1 MPLHTFAHFL
11 EPLLL
16 QADALPTN
24 VTVANFPTFALWIIA
39 IAQIAFG
46 LATLLIGVVA
56 IMLLRQAMALL
67 STAQQMAGEVNNHL
81 PSMMNS
87 VDESLK
93 NAKSMSDDANSTIHS
108 VTGTVTKVS
117 NVVGTV
123 AGRLE
128 SPVIR
133 AAGALA
139 GVAAGLRSVKG
150 KKEVVV
156 DHDAKVVRRKR
167 GLFR

>member
-1 MPLHTFAHFL
+1 MPIQTFL

-16 QADALPTN
+16 QARPDFPTE
-24 VTVANFPTFALWIIA
+24 VTVANFPAWTLWVIAGSQILFGIGTFVLA
-39 IAQIAFG
+39 IVAFLLLG
-46 LATLLIGVVA
+46 QVRQMLA
-56 IMLLRQAMALL
+56 
-67 STAQQMAGEVNNHL
+67 EVQKHM

-87 VDESLK
+87 VDDSLK
-93 NAKSMSDDANSTIHS
+93 NAKVISDDAANTIHS

-123 AGRLE
+123 AGRME

-139 GVAAGLRSVKG
+139 GVAAGLKSVRG

-167 GLFR
+167 GILR

>member
-1 MPLHTFAHFL
+1 MPMHTFL
-11 EPLLL
+11 ESLLM
-16 QADALPTN
+16 QADAVPTN
-24 VTVANFPTFALWIIA
+24 VTVANFPWTLTVIA
-39 IAQIAFG
+39 IALSVFALAVLVIA
-46 LATLLIGVVA
+46 VVA
-56 IMLLRQAMALL
+56 VLLLGQVRSMLA
-67 STAQQMAGEVNNHL
+67 EVQKHM

-87 VDESLK
+87 VDSSLQ
-93 NAKSMSDDANSTIHS
+93 NAKTISDDAASTIHS

-123 AGRLE
+123 AGRME

-139 GVAAGLRSVKG
+139 GVAAGLRSVRG

-156 DHDAKVVRRKR
+156 DRDVKVVRRKR
-167 GLFR
+167 GLLR

>member
-1 MPLHTFAHFL
+1 MPIHTFL

-16 QADALPTN
+16 QARPDFPTN
-24 VTVANFPTFALWIIA
+24 VTINNFPSWTMWVIAGSQIIFGVGTFVLAIIA
-39 IAQIAFG
+39 
-46 LATLLIGVVA
+46 
-56 IMLLRQAMALL
+56 ALL
-67 STAQQMAGEVNNHL
+67 FGQVRQMVGEVQKHM

-87 VDESLK
+87 VDDSLK
-93 NAKSMSDDANSTIHS
+93 NAKTISDDASSTIHS

-123 AGRLE
+123 AGRME

-139 GVAAGLRSVKG
+139 GVAAGLRSVG
-150 KKEVVV
+150 RKKEVVV
-156 DHDAKVVRRKR
+156 DSDVKVVRRKR
-167 GLFR
+167 GILR